1 MRGKRGQLDGV
12 VGKARYPDS
21 MDSRA
26 HIAAD
31 AIGSVRAE
39 GLEPGATVAEI
50 LDRWIGHELET
61 EQLGEAA
68 QRIAAGESVAHLLR
82 PSEPA
87 AA

>member
-1 MRGKRGQLDGV
+1 
-12 VGKARYPDS
+12 

-39 GLEPGATVAEI
+39 GLEPGAIVIEI
-50 LDRWIGHELET
+50 LDRWIDGAIET

-68 QRIAAGESVAHLLR
+68 QCLAAGESVEHLLDAEVR
-82 PSEPA
+82 PRRS
-87 AA
+87 

>member
-1 MRGKRGQLDGV
+1 M
-12 VGKARYPDS
+12 

-39 GLEPGATVAEI
+39 GMEPGATVIEI
-50 LDRWIGHELET
+50 LDRWVDRTIET

-68 QRIAAGESVAHLLR
+68 QLLAAGESVAHLLDQ
-82 PSEPA
+82 PKPA
-87 AA
+87 STQH